1 MSYDPKSP
9 EMRRRRFRPIP
20 VRMLVPNVITLLA
33 ICAGLTAIRLSTEG
47 RMELAV
53 AAIVFAAVL
62 DGIDGRVAR
71 MIKGQSKFGAELDS
85 LADFVNFGV
94 APGLILYFWQL
105 HELNN
110 GGWIAA
116 MVFAI
121 SGGLRLARFN
131 ATMDDPNKP
140 AFAANFFTGVPAPAG
155 AITVLLPIYLAFLGL
170 PRPPATLTALYTL
183 LIAFLMVSRLPVF
196 SGKTVRMRVPPEMVL
211 PVFVSVIFFIAL
223 LIGYPWHILS
233 ALHGA
238 VPLEPAARDGSRIAT
253 MSARPPRRRCAGWRA
268 LRRLRRRRWLRGPR
282 TGAGQSA
289 RPAELSGRTNRWTS
303 WVRSRCRLYGLTEVR
318 PFEKW
323 PTQKS
328 GENAVTESATAPLP
342 AALLEAL
349 ARYDTPTICNAMEV
363 VAPER
368 RLIGYTTKPL
378 VCPFPDLPPMVGY
391 ARTVTIRSVLKSG
404 SAGRR
409 AGQAPHRI
417 LRICRHRPRP
427 AHHASSRISTAPT
440 SAMARS
446 GARSK
451 ATCTRRSA
459 ASASSPT
466 DRSATSR
473 NGRRVSRRWPARSA
487 RRMPGFTPK
496 ASAARFASPE

>member
-1 MSYDPKSP
+1 MQMPVDPKYP

-62 DGIDGRVAR
+62 DGVDGRVAR

-105 HELNN
+105 HDLNN

-155 AITVLLPIYLAFLGL
+155 AITVLLPIYLAFLGM
-170 PRPPATLTALYTL
+170 PTPPAMLTLFYTL

-196 SGKTVRMRVPPEMVL
+196 SGKTVRLRVPPEMVL
-211 PVFVSVIFFIAL
+211 PVFVSVVFFIAL

-233 ALHGA
+233 ACTVLYLLSL
-238 VPLEPAARDGSRIAT
+238 P
-253 MSARPPRRRCAGWRA
+253 AGWKSYRDQA
-268 LRRLRRRRWLRGPR
+268 RNLAAQTATPADAAPSNPVPPF
-282 TGAGQSA
+282 TATPAKPDQDD
-289 RPAELSGRTNRWTS
+289 RPA
-303 WVRSRCRLYGLTEVR
+303 RL
-318 PFEKW
+318 
-323 PTQKS
+323 
-328 GENAVTESATAPLP
+328 N
-342 AALLEAL
+342 
-349 ARYDTPTICNAMEV
+349 
-363 VAPER
+363 
-368 RLIGYTTKPL
+368 
-378 VCPFPDLPPMVGY
+378 
-391 ARTVTIRSVLKSG
+391 
-404 SAGRR
+404 
-409 AGQAPHRI
+409 
-417 LRICRHRPRP
+417 
-427 AHHASSRISTAPT
+427 
-440 SAMARS
+440 
-446 GARSK
+446 
-451 ATCTRRSA
+451 
-459 ASASSPT
+459 
-466 DRSATSR
+466 
-473 NGRRVSRRWPARSA
+473 
-487 RRMPGFTPK
+487 
-496 ASAARFASPE
+496 